1 MISLQKIR
9 ISSRRDFIHQSLFT
23 FGGLALHKFIPVN
36 FYHDYSMYTISQLSE
51 LFRQKKLSPVEIT
64 QACLQRIRELNPTL
78 NAFITVTTE
87 QALQQAT
94 DAEKEIKNGRW
105 RGPLHGVPIALKDLV
120 DTAGIKTTA
129 ASGVYQNRIPDED
142 APIVKQLKKAGAVII
157 GKTNMHEFAL
167 GATSAVSFY
176 GAVRNPWNPD
186 YVSGGSSGGSAVAVA
201 TGKCYAAIGSDT
213 GGSNRIPPSCC
224 GVVGLKPTYG
234 LISTRG
240 LIPMSKSFD
249 HAGPIARTVED
260 IAIVMNSLVDE
271 DLSAPAI
278 KMKDYKNSLSKNIK
292 LKVGVVINAEA
303 SEEVADAFR
312 TVQELFHSL
321 GWQMTSKEL
330 PVVPNGGIELR
341 NTEIQSFHK
350 PLIEKYKELYNP
362 VTLARLVNTM
372 NINKEVN
379 AIDYIHQVDQMNEDR
394 QKISGQLFNDC
405 GVIVLPTAT
414 TATVTI
420 AEANAQGPLA
430 MSLKNTL
437 PFNYYGLPALTVPCG
452 FTKNRLPLGLQI
464 VGPRWGEDIVLAVGN
479 YYEQHTQ
486 WHLRHPV

>member
-1 MISLQKIR
+1 MVSSQKIKM
-9 ISSRRDFIHQSLFT
+9 SSRRDFIHQSLFI
-23 FGGLALHKFIPVN
+23 FGGLALHKFIPHN
-36 FYHDYSMYTISQLSE
+36 FYHDYSMHTISQLSE

-64 QACLQRIRELNPTL
+64 QACLQKIRELNPTL

-87 QALQQAT
+87 QALQQAA

-105 RGPLHGVPIALKDLV
+105 RGPLHGVPVALKDLV

-142 APIVKQLKKAGAVII
+142 APVVKQLKKAGAVII

-167 GATSAVSFY
+167 GATSAVTFF

-186 YVSGGSSGGSAVAVA
+186 YVAGGSSGGSAVAVA
-201 TGKCYAAIGSDT
+201 TGMCYAAIGSDT
-213 GGSNRIPPSCC
+213 GGSIRIPASCC
-224 GVVGLKPTYG
+224 GVVGLKPTHG

-249 HAGPIARTVED
+249 HAGPVCRTVED
-260 IAIVMNSLVDE
+260 VAIVMNSLVDE
-271 DLSAPAI
+271 DLSAVAI
-278 KMKDYKNSLSKNIK
+278 KMKDYKKALSKSIK
-292 LKVGVVINAEA
+292 PKLGVVINAEA
-303 SEEVADAFR
+303 SEEVASSFKAA
-312 TVQELFHSL
+312 QELFHSW
-321 GWQMTSKEL
+321 GWQMTNKDL
-330 PVVPNGGIELR
+330 PIVPEGGIELR
-341 NTEIQSFHK
+341 NTEIQAFHK
-350 PLIEKYKELYNP
+350 PLVEKYKELYNP
-362 VTLARLVNTM
+362 VTLERLVNTM

-379 AIDYIHQVDQMNEDR
+379 AIDYIHQVDVMNEDR

-405 GVIVLPTAT
+405 NVIILPTAT

-437 PFNYYGLPALTVPCG
+437 AFNYYGLPALSVPCG
-452 FTKNRLPLGLQI
+452 VTKNGLPLGLQI
-464 VGPRWGEDIVLAVGN
+464 VGPRWGEEIVLAVGN
-479 YYEQHTQ
+479 YYEQHTK
-486 WHLRHPV
+486 WHLRRPV